1 VETFI
6 VRVWAP
12 SPELAAEISSRELH
26 GNVEHV
32 SSKQQLSFRSTD
44 DLIEILRCPPGDAA
58 RSLDDK
64 EAK

>member
-1 VETFI
+1 METFI

-12 SPELAAEISSRELH
+12 SPELAAEVTSRELH

-32 SSKQQLSFRSTD
+32 SSKQKLPFRSTD
-44 DLIEILRCPPGDAA
+44 DLIEILRGRPDDDTT
-58 RSLDDK
+58 SLEQ